1 MPHLSGIKKAHR
13 RRRVVERG
21 QKIGFDVIDLCRG
34 CPQTVQNVG
43 NVHLCELPE
52 PFLDNLDGN
61 LLFSQ
66 PDGISGAALDFRD
79 QLHQRVHVLGGILRA
94 ERVIFDLISD
104 ALFQTPSL
112 NQSIS
117 ISRRRLRRID
127 RWIRIAKLRIDI
139 I

>member
-1 MPHLSGIKKAHR
+1 MPHLSGIEKAHR
-13 RRRVVERG
+13 RRRIVERG

-34 CPQTVQNVG
+34 CPQAVQNVG

-52 PFLDNLDGN
+52 PFLDDLDGD

-94 ERVIFDLISD
+94 ERVIFDLILTRSSK
-104 ALFQTPSL
+104 LHR
-112 NQSIS
+112 SINRS
-117 ISRRRLRRID
+117 PVPGGFAGEID
-127 RWIRIAKLRIDI
+127 GSG
-139 I
+139 

>member
-1 MPHLSGIKKAHR
+1 MLHLSGIEKAHR
-13 RRRVVERG
+13 RRRIVERG

-34 CPQTVQNVG
+34 CPQAVQNVG

-52 PFLDNLDGN
+52 PFLDDLDGD

-112 NQSIS
+112 DQSPT
-117 ISRRRLRRID
+117 ISRRFCRRD
-127 RWIRIAKLRIDI
+127 RWIRIA
-139 I
+139 